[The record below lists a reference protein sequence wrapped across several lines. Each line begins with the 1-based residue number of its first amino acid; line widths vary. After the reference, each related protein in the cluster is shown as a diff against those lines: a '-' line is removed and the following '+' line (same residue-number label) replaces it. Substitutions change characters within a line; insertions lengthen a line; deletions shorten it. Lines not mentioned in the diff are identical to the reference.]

1 MVPSIQGSGFS
12 CFPLWLHGGGDRAL
26 VCLAPRLPVSSLGCL
41 LQGQLAVILCGNSL
55 CGNGPC
61 CGCVVLTKT
70 GKFSVVLGENLFPC
84 TIQPFKLCW
93 HFKQPRNTPTP
104 ITLETRLC
112 AGFPPEHGVLE
123 AQWQHVSLHP
133 SLVWLGS
140 QQAVCA
146 ALNLCSAVSAS
157 SGSQDPRIP
166 GTTAPLLLKCLG
178 LQVEPHTLSF

>member
-1 MVPSIQGSGFS
+1 M
-12 CFPLWLHGGGDRAL
+12 
-26 VCLAPRLPVSSLGCL
+26 SSLGCP

-123 AQWQHVSLHP
+123 AQWQRVSLHP

-157 SGSQDPRIP
+157 SARIP
-166 GTTAPLLLKCLG
+166 GRHHHATTSQVPGTAGWTPHPFLLKSVLVCLHNFEES
-178 LQVEPHTLSF
+178 VLSFRISVGSGN

>member
-1 MVPSIQGSGFS
+1 MSGPEAPCVLS
-12 CFPLWLHGGGDRAL
+12 GLPAARAASRYLVWKFPLWKWTVL
-26 VCLAPRLPVSSLGCL
+26 RL
-41 LQGQLAVILCGNSL
+41 
-55 CGNGPC
+55 C
-61 CGCVVLTKT
+61 CFNESR

-93 HFKQPRNTPTP
+93 HFKQPRNTPTL

-123 AQWQHVSLHP
+123 AQWQRVSLRP

-146 ALNLCSAVSAS
+146 ALNLCSRLS
-157 SGSQDPRIP
+157 
-166 GTTAPLLLKCLG
+166 LLG
-178 LQVEPHTLSF
+178 